1 VILRNARVT
10 GEARAALD
18 AAEQERRNAEA
29 ANAAKSDF
37 LATMSHEIRTPL
49 NGVLGMAQAMA
60 RDKLPG
66 AQKERLEV
74 IRHSGEM
81 VLALLNDL
89 LDISRIEA
97 GRLELE
103 PGVLDL
109 EALVQEAEAAFG
121 PAAAAKG
128 VALSVEVDPDAKG
141 LWQAD
146 PTRVRQIVYNLLSN
160 AVKFTERGA
169 VVVRFALD
177 RGALWVRVTDTG
189 PGIAADRL
197 EALFDRFVQAEASTA
212 RRYGGS
218 GLGLAIS
225 RELARLMGGEVWVES
240 KLGRGSTF
248 HARLPLAR
256 AEAAEP
262 AAEPAPSAAPE
273 PDRRL
278 RILVAE
284 DNETN
289 QLVLKALLGQLG
301 ITPRVV
307 GDGLAAVEAWRDGRW
322 DLVLMDIR
330 MPLMDGV
337 EAARRIRELEA
348 AERRPRTPIVALT
361 ANAMSH
367 QAAEYL
373 AAGMDGFVAK
383 PIQVERLLA
392 AINEAVAEPAAHPA
406 TPGDEAAA

>member
-1 VILRNARVT
+1 
-10 GEARAALD
+10 
-18 AAEQERRNAEA
+18 
-29 ANAAKSDF
+29 
-37 LATMSHEIRTPL
+37 L

-74 IRHSGEM
+74 IRQSGEM

-109 EALVQEAEAAFG
+109 DSLVHEAEAAFG
-121 PAAAAKG
+121 PSAAAKG
-128 VALSVEVDPDAKG
+128 VALSVSVDAGATG

-225 RELARLMGGEVWVES
+225 RELARLMGGDVWVES

-262 AAEPAPSAAPE
+262 AAEPAPAAAPE

-348 AERRPRTPIVALT
+348 AERRARTPIVALT

-383 PIQVERLLA
+383 PIQVDRLIA
-392 AINEAVAEPAAHPA
+392 AINEATADPVAAPASS
-406 TPGDEAAA
+406 GDEAAA